1 MEAPAPPIRSTNRA
15 ETHFGQP
22 PESAATMVFQYV
34 LPAMVLFGFIML
46 SAYAGAL
53 RALDVYFDP
62 EQDSIFLQ
70 NGGRPPDRG
79 RER

>member
-1 MEAPAPPIRSTNRA
+1 
-15 ETHFGQP
+15 
-22 PESAATMVFQYV
+22 MVFQYV